1 MTMIK
6 QQPARQGRKKVPS
19 APMLFLLL
27 LLFAI
32 RVPAQT
38 ATKNATILTLPAS
51 ADGLTIQ
58 QALDTA
64 PAGGEVRLAPGIY
77 EIHHPLILQH
87 DGQVLR
93 GSGAATVLMLADKGN
108 CPVVILGAPT
118 ATTKHATA
126 RLRLSD
132 LSIDGNR
139 TKQDGELWRLAVDG
153 SLLNNNGIEV
163 WNAVD
168 ATVERVICFRCRS
181 GGLVA
186 SAGTRRLTVN
196 DFTAYDNQFD
206 GLACYYTEGSRF
218 TRLFLHDN
226 HGAGISLDLA
236 FNQNDIE
243 DAVLS
248 DNDLGVFMRYSRDNT
263 FKNLTIHNSR
273 HHGVFMAQ
281 AGGETA
287 NGWQFTA
294 GTECTGNNFAR
305 INVTNCGG
313 RAFVVNDASCTN
325 NPVTE
330 AHYLQN
336 AGDILVRTETKVTT
350 TLLP

>member
-6 QQPARQGRKKVPS
+6 QQKTRQGRKRGSS
-19 APMLFLLL
+19 ALAVFLLFS
-27 LLFAI
+27 LFAI
-32 RVPAQT
+32 RVPAQ
-38 ATKNATILTLPAS
+38 NAKTLMLPAS
-51 ADGLTIQ
+51 ADGLAIQ
-58 QALDTA
+58 RALDTA
-64 PAGGEVRLAPGIY
+64 PAGEEVRLAPGIY

-93 GSGAATVLMLADKGN
+93 GSGAATVLMLADRGD
-108 CPVVILGAPT
+108 CPVVIMGAPT
-118 ATTKHATA
+118 ASAKRATA

-139 TKQDGELWRLAVDG
+139 AKQDGELWRQAVDG

-168 ATVERVICFRCRS
+168 ATVERVICYRCRS

-206 GLACYYTEGSRF
+206 GLACYDTEGSRF

-226 HGAGISLDLA
+226 QGAGISLDLA

-243 DAVLS
+243 DAVLA
-248 DNDLGVFMRYSRDNT
+248 DNDLGVFMRNSRDNT

-281 AGGETA
+281 AGGETPA
-287 NGWQFTA
+287 GWQLTA
-294 GTECTGNNFAR
+294 GTECTGNQFAR

-325 NPVTE
+325 NLVSD

-336 AGDILVRTETKVTT
+336 AGDILVQSRTKATT
-350 TLLP
+350 SLLP

>member
-6 QQPARQGRKKVPS
+6 QQTTSQCPKRSRS
-19 APMLFLLL
+19 ALVVFLLFS
-27 LLFAI
+27 LFAI

-38 ATKNATILTLPAS
+38 AKILTLPAS
-51 ADGLTIQ
+51 ADNLAIQ
-58 QALDTA
+58 EALDTVS
-64 PAGGEVRLAPGIY
+64 AGEEVRLAPGIY
-77 EIHHPLILQH
+77 EIHHPLILQR

-93 GSGAATVLMLADKGN
+93 GSGAATVLMLADKGD
-108 CPVVILGAPT
+108 CPVVIMGAPI
-118 ATTKHATA
+118 ATNKRATA
-126 RLRLSD
+126 RLTLSD

-139 TKQDGELWRLAVDG
+139 AKQGGEFWRLAVDG

-168 ATVERVICFRCRS
+168 ATVEHVICYSCRS

-226 HGAGISLDLA
+226 QGAGISLDLA

-263 FKNLTIHNSR
+263 FKNVTIHNSR

-281 AGGETA
+281 AGGDTPK
-287 NGWQFTA
+287 GWQLTA
-294 GTECTGNNFAR
+294 GTECTGNNFAK
-305 INVTNCGG
+305 ISVTNCGG
-313 RAFVVNDASCTN
+313 RAFVIGDASCTN
-325 NPVTE
+325 NPISD
-330 AHYLQN
+330 AHYFNN
-336 AGDILVRTETKVTT
+336 AGDVLVQTEPKQVTT